1 MDFQQYYKP
10 GELLKQLKEKMEN
23 ESYPP
28 RFRITVKVKNR
39 LFFSKQRSLKFVVM
53 GADKDL
59 QKNVTIDAFFNGTC
73 SKVMQIWLPENVSV
87 RNSLKDKSA
96 QDVQFYKNDL
106 VIFNCYM

>member
-10 GELLKQLKEKMEN
+10 GKLQKQLKEMMES
-23 ESYPP
+23 ELYPP

-39 LFFSKQRSLKFVVM
+39 LFFSKQHSLKFVVM
-53 GADKDL
+53 GAEKHL

-73 SKVMQIWLPENVSV
+73 FKVVPIRLPENVSI